1 MSKILDLVAYR
12 KKRGRERSAR
22 SPQMEENSIV
32 ILMLGNGDLA
42 WYLNGVFKASRRFT
56 AQSMT
61 RVLSEVLDD

>member
-1 MSKILDLVAYR
+1 MAKILDFVAYR
-12 KKRGRERSAR
+12 KKRGRERR
-22 SPQMEENSIV
+22 TSPRKMEENSIV